1 MQTEVPVALP
11 PEIGEETIAD
21 GEGREETIADGEGRE
36 ETIADGEGREETI
49 AEGREETTADGNGR
63 EETTADGEVRE
74 ETTADGEGRE
84 ETTADGNGREETTAD
99 GNGREETTADGN
111 GREEQRPL
119 QKSFA
124 ASLCRE
130 SHWKCLLLTLLMYGC
145 FAMLGWCAVCRVPV
159 LGSGEHVVVSATAA
173 TTAAAASS
181 DLPQL
186 HLDSPCSSGYVYI
199 PLAFLAMLYVVY
211 LVECWHCYSKTA
223 ILAHAETAEVY
234 ERVTKLQQATPCI
247 WWKAISYHYVRRTRQ
262 VTRYRNGDAYTT
274 TQVYHERVN
283 THASSSEFDYG
294 RHRVKDVSKELQ
306 GLQEHPAVRLRF
318 TKCFSF
324 ASARAEAAY
333 LTQRAHF
340 FGDNEGLDDYM
351 EAREGMHL
359 KNVDFR
365 EHILAFPDPT
375 RQPWYSRPRV
385 FWLASVFLFSWPL
398 RVVSEYRTAYVHYH
412 VEKLFGEE
420 TLREDGGGDGVTEN
434 GGTTGGERS
443 VNGGSSYRAISRV
456 NTVDMTELE
465 WHIRCNQQMVPSYSE
480 ALLMD
485 LERESN
491 GGVGGTGETNTTT
504 STPGAPCSDPI
515 QGGIPA
521 GMAHPVA
528 FSSAYLLQSCPRC
541 RRTTSSS
548 SLPSRLRAPTGN
560 QALLNGTVAEMRVNG
575 VGGGGGGQGGG
586 GRLVLS
592 RSGFSL
598 GRTRPRPAS
607 LLHSR
612 SMGGGLGGGR
622 GEDGGGGGGL
632 LGLGSRQGQDDEEES
647 RGVLEGERDEEQE
660 EEERD
665 EEAAHEG
672 GGGGEVDEGVREG
685 ERDRPPSYHD
695 AVFFPVLIVH
705 GEESCHGGDD
715 VMDIIVN

>member
-1 MQTEVPVALP
+1 MQTEVPVP
-11 PEIGEETIAD
+11 PETGEETLEED
-21 GEGREETIADGEGRE
+21 GA
-36 ETIADGEGREETI
+36 
-49 AEGREETTADGNGR
+49 
-63 EETTADGEVRE
+63 
-74 ETTADGEGRE
+74 
-84 ETTADGNGREETTAD
+84 
-99 GNGREETTADGN
+99 

-119 QKSFA
+119 QQSLA

-130 SHWKCLLLTLLMYGC
+130 SYWKCLLLTLPMYGC
-145 FAMLGWCAVCRVPV
+145 FTTLGWCAVCRIPV
-159 LGSGEHVVVSATAA
+159 LASGEHVVFSAT
-173 TTAAAASS
+173 SS
-181 DLPQL
+181 GTFPDLPQL
-186 HLDSPCSSGYVYI
+186 HLQHDSPCSSGSVYI
-199 PLAFLAMLYVVY
+199 PLAFLSMLYMVY
-211 LVECWHCYSKTA
+211 LVECWYCYSKTA

-234 ERVTKLQQATPCI
+234 ERVTRLQQATPCI

-294 RHRVKDVSKELQ
+294 RHGVKDISKLLQ

-333 LTQRAHF
+333 LTQRARF

-359 KNVDFR
+359 KNVDFK
-365 EHILAFPDPT
+365 EHILAFPDQT
-375 RQPWYSRPRV
+375 RQPWYSRHRV
-385 FWLASVFLFSWPL
+385 FWLASAFLLSWPL

-420 TLREDGGGDGVTEN
+420 TIREDGGGDGVTEN
-434 GGTTGGERS
+434 GGMTGERS
-443 VNGGSSYRAISRV
+443 VSGGSSYRAISRV

-465 WHIRCNQQMVPSYSE
+465 WHIHCNQQMVPSYSE

-491 GGVGGTGETNTTT
+491 GGVSGTGGTNTTT
-504 STPGAPCSDPI
+504 SSTPGAPGSDPI
-515 QGGIPA
+515 QGGFPA

-528 FSSAYLLQSCPRC
+528 FSTAYLLQSCPRC
-541 RRTTSSS
+541 RRTRSSS
-548 SLPSRLRAPTGN
+548 SLPARLRAPTGN
-560 QALLNGTVAEMRVNG
+560 QALLNGTVAGMRANG
-575 VGGGGGGQGGG
+575 VGVGGGGG

-598 GRTRPRPAS
+598 GTRPRPAS
-607 LLHSR
+607 LFHSR
-612 SMGGGLGGGR
+612 SMGGGGR
-622 GEDGGGGGGL
+622 GEDGGGGGFL
-632 LGLGSRQGQDDEEES
+632 RLGSRQGQDDEEM
-647 RGVLEGERDEEQE
+647 
-660 EEERD
+660 
-665 EEAAHEG
+665 
-672 GGGGEVDEGVREG
+672 
-685 ERDRPPSYHD
+685 
-695 AVFFPVLIVH
+695 LIVH

-715 VMDIIVN
+715 VMDRIIN

>member
-1 MQTEVPVALP
+1 
-11 PEIGEETIAD
+11 
-21 GEGREETIADGEGRE
+21 
-36 ETIADGEGREETI
+36 
-49 AEGREETTADGNGR
+49 
-63 EETTADGEVRE
+63 
-74 ETTADGEGRE
+74 
-84 ETTADGNGREETTAD
+84 
-99 GNGREETTADGN
+99 
-111 GREEQRPL
+111 
-119 QKSFA
+119 
-124 ASLCRE
+124 
-130 SHWKCLLLTLLMYGC
+130 MYGC

-173 TTAAAASS
+173 TTAASSS

-359 KNVDFR
+359 KNVDFK

-375 RQPWYSRPRV
+375 RQPWYSRHRV

-491 GGVGGTGETNTTT
+491 GGVSGTGETNTTT
-504 STPGAPCSDPI
+504 STPGAPGSDPI

-586 GRLVLS
+586 G
-592 RSGFSL
+592 
-598 GRTRPRPAS
+598 
-607 LLHSR
+607 
-612 SMGGGLGGGR
+612 
-622 GEDGGGGGGL
+622 GGGGGRLVVNKRAGKY
-632 LGLGSRQGQDDEEES
+632 
-647 RGVLEGERDEEQE
+647 VC
-660 EEERD
+660 
-665 EEAAHEG
+665 
-672 GGGGEVDEGVREG
+672 GVRDVTFSDG
-685 ERDRPPSYHD
+685 TSD
-695 AVFFPVLIVH
+695 ATI
-705 GEESCHGGDD
+705 
-715 VMDIIVN
+715 

>member
-1 MQTEVPVALP
+1 MQTEVPVP
-11 PEIGEETIAD
+11 PETGEETLED
-21 GEGREETIADGEGRE
+21 GA
-36 ETIADGEGREETI
+36 
-49 AEGREETTADGNGR
+49 
-63 EETTADGEVRE
+63 
-74 ETTADGEGRE
+74 
-84 ETTADGNGREETTAD
+84 
-99 GNGREETTADGN
+99 

-119 QKSFA
+119 QQSLA

-130 SHWKCLLLTLLMYGC
+130 SYWKCLLLTLLMYGC
-145 FAMLGWCAVCRVPV
+145 FSTLGWCVVCRVPA
-159 LGSGEHVVVSATAA
+159 LGSGEYVVISAPSS
-173 TTAAAASS
+173 TTLP

-186 HLDSPCSSGYVYI
+186 HIQHDRPCSSGYVYI

-234 ERVTKLQQATPCI
+234 ERVTRLQQATPCI

-294 RHRVKDVSKELQ
+294 RHGVKDVSKNLQ

-333 LTQRAHF
+333 LTQRARF

-359 KNVDFR
+359 KNVDFK

-375 RQPWYSRPRV
+375 RQPWYSRHRV
-385 FWLASVFLFSWPL
+385 FWLASAFLFSWPI
-398 RVVSEYRTAYVHYH
+398 RVVSEYCTAHVHYH

-420 TLREDGGGDGVTEN
+420 TLREDGGA
-434 GGTTGGERS
+434 
-443 VNGGSSYRAISRV
+443 NGGSSYRAISRV

-491 GGVGGTGETNTTT
+491 GGVSGTGGTNTTS
-504 STPGAPCSDPI
+504 STPGAPGSI
-515 QGGIPA
+515 QGGFPA
-521 GMAHPVA
+521 SMTRPVA
-528 FSSAYLLQSCPRC
+528 FSTAYLLQSCPRC
-541 RRTTSSS
+541 RSTMSSS

-560 QALLNGTVAEMRVNG
+560 PALLNGTVVGMRANG
-575 VGGGGGGQGGG
+575 FGVVTDFRGQKLTFDGHWP
-586 GRLVLS
+586 RWRSVLFTDES
-592 RSGFSL
+592 QVSTIPDR
-598 GRTRPRPAS
+598 RYTACMAS
-607 LLHSR
+607 C
-612 SMGGGLGGGR
+612 G
-622 GEDGGGGGGL
+622 
-632 LGLGSRQGQDDEEES
+632 
-647 RGVLEGERDEEQE
+647 
-660 EEERD
+660 
-665 EEAAHEG
+665 
-672 GGGGEVDEGVREG
+672 
-685 ERDRPPSYHD
+685 
-695 AVFFPVLIVH
+695 
-705 GEESCHGGDD
+705 
-715 VMDIIVN
+715 

>member
-11 PEIGEETIAD
+11 AETGEETIAD
-21 GEGREETIADGEGRE
+21 GEGREE
-36 ETIADGEGREETI
+36 
-49 AEGREETTADGNGR
+49 
-63 EETTADGEVRE
+63 
-74 ETTADGEGRE
+74 
-84 ETTADGNGREETTAD
+84 
-99 GNGREETTADGN
+99 
-111 GREEQRPL
+111 QRPL
-119 QKSFA
+119 QQSLA
-124 ASLCRE
+124 SSLCRE
-130 SHWKCLLLTLLMYGC
+130 SHWKCFLLTLLTYGC
-145 FAMLGWCAVCRVPV
+145 LAMLGWCAVCRVPV
-159 LGSGEHVVVSATAA
+159 LGSGEDVVVLATSAAATAA
-173 TTAAAASS
+173 AFS

-186 HLDSPCSSGYVYI
+186 HLSPCSSGYVYI

-211 LVECWHCYSKTA
+211 LVECWYCYSKTA

-234 ERVTKLQQATPCI
+234 ERVTRLQQATPCI

-283 THASSSEFDYG
+283 THASSCEFDYG
-294 RHRVKDVSKELQ
+294 RHGVKDISKELQ

-333 LTQRAHF
+333 LTQRARF

-385 FWLASVFLFSWPL
+385 FWLASAFLLSWPL

-420 TLREDGGGDGVTEN
+420 TIREDGGGDGVTEN

-491 GGVGGTGETNTTT
+491 GGGTNTTT
-504 STPGAPCSDPI
+504 SSTPGAPGSDPI

-528 FSSAYLLQSCPRC
+528 FSTAYLLQSCPRC

-560 QALLNGTVAEMRVNG
+560 QALLNGTVAGMRANG
-575 VGGGGGGQGGG
+575 VGSVWGEDWE
-586 GRLVLS
+586 
-592 RSGFSL
+592 
-598 GRTRPRPAS
+598 
-607 LLHSR
+607 
-612 SMGGGLGGGR
+612 
-622 GEDGGGGGGL
+622 EDGGKMG
-632 LGLGSRQGQDDEEES
+632 EEE
-647 RGVLEGERDEEQE
+647 GFWG
-660 EEERD
+660 
-665 EEAAHEG
+665 
-672 GGGGEVDEGVREG
+672 
-685 ERDRPPSYHD
+685 
-695 AVFFPVLIVH
+695 
-705 GEESCHGGDD
+705 
-715 VMDIIVN
+715 